1 MQNKGL
7 VYTSQAGENLAEAVV
22 EKIMAT
28 LPEGSPLA
36 LAGIKIYVP
45 SPRAGLALK
54 EAFVKINGAGL
65 LPHIHMMSFHDEDM
79 DVHRFERNDL
89 EKKEIISSLGR
100 QMVLTQL
107 VQTAYPSYSFNKCF
121 EQATALSSLFSKL
134 KAYDLTIQD
143 VEKEIPENLS
153 HHWKQNVNFFKIAFE
168 FYPNWLHENQKVDTV
183 DAAQKAVEVEL
194 DSLQKN
200 GMKNAVWAVG
210 FSDTTPLGFKLLKEI
225 IKHEK
230 GVLILSSL
238 DKNMSDEL
246 FEQVPETH
254 PQFTLKRLLQKLELQ
269 RSDVEYLKEKN
280 TSERVLCW
288 QQALAPAEGLKKID
302 EITAL
307 KGVQGLSYIEAS
319 TESEEAEVVA
329 LIMRETL
336 EVEGKTCALISPDR
350 RLSLRVEACLKKWGV
365 NVDDSAGIPL
375 LSTPLGRLFFM
386 VVNLVN
392 EYFPPLMLAEFLNH
406 KYANLG
412 HIENKKQKL
421 KALDHLVL
429 RGEKPAS
436 GFVGLRHKLQKSLQ
450 NERKDG
456 NLAPDALT
464 FMNELEAV
472 FKPLL
477 GKGAEYK
484 VDFWISK
491 HLDVLK
497 TVLKQDE
504 QDELNIFDDEAGQ
517 TLLGMLSSWQ
527 DAAKDVQNINLETY
541 LGMLTGVMSTTAVR
555 KKQSTH
561 PRLFIWGPM
570 ESRLQH
576 VDRVIVG
583 ALNEGVWPRKVAPDV
598 WFNSSICEKLGIPS
612 AQVHVGMSAHDLL
625 NLVTQKEVFMT
636 RTLKDSEGETIPS
649 RFVSRLESV
658 MPQQVFEQLLVKN
671 SIWKNRVR
679 ALRLNGD
686 VQRLSPP
693 KPKPNIERRPS
704 IWSASTARDIM
715 QCPYKVYIRKVLKL
729 EALEAYEESFSAS
742 LKGQLIHKVLESFF
756 VEVAHMPPPFAGDKG
771 NKKEVYNHLML
782 QAKVA
787 FEAVEEKASK
797 ALGLKQ
803 MEKIADAFA
812 NKVVEDHLN
821 GTVPLHIEKDANVL
835 LESGVKLYAKAD
847 RIDQTKEGLVV
858 IDYKTGAP
866 PSPKDVLN
874 GVEPQM
880 AVESVI
886 LNRGGFERKVPV
898 KALEYW
904 HVSGKK
910 GEGVKFQNAI
920 GVKENLEEFTQIA
933 DDALNSIT
941 AEMHKGE
948 KAYEAFPGG
957 EAMEEKKGPCRYC
970 EFAGL
975 CRFKDW
981 VSHVNKS

>member
-1 MQNKGL
+1 MQIKGQ
-7 VYTSQAGENLAEAVV
+7 VYTSQSGENLAEAVV
-22 EKIMAT
+22 EKIMGS
-28 LPEGSPLA
+28 LPKSNPLA
-36 LAGIKIYVP
+36 LTDITIYVP

-54 EAFVKINGAGL
+54 EAFIKQNGAGL
-65 LPHIHMMSFHDEDM
+65 LPAIHMMSFHDEDM
-79 DVHRFERNDL
+79 DAHRFERNDL

-100 QMVLTQL
+100 QMVLTQF

-134 KAYDLTIQD
+134 KAYDLTLSD

-153 HHWKQNVNFFKIAFE
+153 NHWKQNVEFFKIAFQ
-168 FYPNWLHENQKVDTV
+168 FYPNWLGGNHKVDTV

-194 DSLQKN
+194 ESLQKN
-200 GMKNAVWAVG
+200 GMKNPIWAVG

-225 IKHEK
+225 ISHEK
-230 GVLILSSL
+230 GVLIFSSL
-238 DKNMSDEL
+238 DKNMSDDL
-246 FEQVPETH
+246 FESVPETH
-254 PQFTLKRLLQKLELQ
+254 PQFTLKRMLSKLEIK
-269 RSDVEYLKEKN
+269 RAEVTFLKEN
-280 TSERVLCW
+280 ITSSRALCW
-288 QQALAPAEGLKKID
+288 QQALAPAAGLKKLD
-302 EITAL
+302 DTTAL
-307 KGVQGLSYIEAS
+307 QGLKGLSYVEAA
-319 TESEEAEVVA
+319 TESEEAELIA
-329 LIMRETL
+329 LMMRETL
-336 EVEGKTCALISPDR
+336 ESENKTCALISPDR

-365 NVDDSAGIPL
+365 NVDDSAGMPL
-375 LSTPLGRLFFM
+375 LSTPVGRLFYM
-386 VVNLVN
+386 IVNLVN
-392 EYFPPLMLAEFLNH
+392 EYFSPLVLAEFLHH
-406 KYANLG
+406 KHTNLG

-421 KALDHLVL
+421 KALEHLVL
-429 RGEKPAS
+429 RGEKPAA
-436 GFVGLRHKLQKSLQ
+436 GFVGLRQKLQKSLQ

-456 NLAPDALT
+456 SLAPDAATLLD
-464 FMNELEAV
+464 ELENV

-477 GKGAEYK
+477 GKGAKYK

-491 HLDVLK
+491 HLNILK

-504 QDELNIFDDEAGQ
+504 NDDLNIFDDESGQ

-527 DAAKDVQNINLETY
+527 DAAKDVNEINLETY
-541 LGMLTGVMSTTAVR
+541 MGMLAGVMSTTAVR

-570 ESRLQH
+570 ESRLQN

-583 ALNEGVWPRKVAPDV
+583 ALNEGVWPRQVAADV
-598 WFNSSICEKLGIPS
+598 WFNSTICEKLGIPN

-636 RTLKDSEGETIPS
+636 RTLKDAEGETIPS
-649 RFVSRLESV
+649 RFISRFESV
-658 MPQQVFEQLLVKN
+658 MPKHVFEQLLQTGGVWKSRVK
-671 SIWKNRVR
+671 S
-679 ALRLNGD
+679 LRLNGD
-686 VQRLSPP
+686 VNRINPP
-693 KPKPNIERRPS
+693 KPTPEIQRRPA

-715 QCPYKVYIRKVLKL
+715 QCPYKVYVRKVLKL
-729 EALEAYEESFSAS
+729 EALEAYEESFSAA

-756 VEVAHMPPPFAGDKG
+756 VEVAHMPPPFTGDKS
-771 NKKEVYNHLML
+771 NKTEVYNHLML
-782 QAKVA
+782 QARVA

-803 MEKIADAFA
+803 MEKIAHAFA
-812 NKVVEDHLN
+812 HKVVQDHLN
-821 GTVPLHIEKDANVL
+821 GTLPLSIEKDASVL

-847 RIDQTKEGLVV
+847 RIDQSKEGLVV

-866 PSPKDVLN
+866 PSTKDVLK
-874 GVEPQM
+874 GTEPQM

-886 LNRGGFERKVPV
+886 LKRGGFERHSSV

-910 GEGVKFQNAI
+910 GEGIKFQNAI
-920 GVKENLEEFTQIA
+920 GAKEDLEAFTQMA
-933 DDALNSIT
+933 DDALNDIT
-941 AEMHKGE
+941 NEMHKSE

-970 EFAGL
+970 DFAGV

-981 VSHVNKS
+981 VSHANE